1 VAFGDLISF
10 SDLFT
15 DLERRLPFAC
25 LAVRMPA
32 IAELAP
38 TAPLD
43 IGPAPASSDAGLLDH
58 RTRSLA
64 IRPALARP
72 GSYIALQW
80 GETRLLIALKHGV
93 THVGRGL
100 SADIR
105 LEEQHVSRSH
115 ALIIRGGDG
124 VVLLDDRSAAGTF
137 LNGHRVERAE
147 LHDNDT
153 IGLGPVILSYVE
165 VVRKPQSA
173 VAVDAD
179 RRQARRSQRA
189 MDGLVASRIHAR
201 ARARTRSRAG
211 AAQAPTRALRSAS
224 SAR

>member
-1 VAFGDLISF
+1 
-10 SDLFT
+10 
-15 DLERRLPFAC
+15 
-25 LAVRMPA
+25 MPTA
-32 IAELAP
+32 AELPP
-38 TAPLD
+38 TARLD
-43 IGPAPASSDAGLLDH
+43 IEPASASNDAALLDH
-58 RTRSLA
+58 RSRSLA

-72 GSYIALQW
+72 GSYLALQS
-80 GETRLLIALKHGV
+80 GDTTLLVALKHGV

-105 LEEQHVSRSH
+105 LEDQHVSRRH
-115 ALIIRGGDG
+115 ALIIRAGDG

-153 IGLGPVILSYVE
+153 IGLGPVTLSYAE

-201 ARARTRSRAG
+201 ARARTRSRAR
-211 AAQAPTRALRSAS
+211 ATQAPTRAIVSGS

>member
-15 DLERRLPFAC
+15 DIERRLPLACFAI
-25 LAVRMPA
+25 RMPA
-32 IAELAP
+32 IAELPP

-43 IGPAPASSDAGLLDH
+43 FGPAPASSDAALLDH

-72 GSYIALQW
+72 GSYLALQS
-80 GETRLLIALKHGV
+80 GDTTLLIALQRGV

-100 SADIR
+100 SADFR
-105 LEEQHVSRSH
+105 LEEQHVSRRH
-115 ALIIRGGDG
+115 ALIIRAGDG

-137 LNGHRVERAE
+137 VNGRRVERAE
-147 LHDNDT
+147 LHDNDV
-153 IGLGPVILSYVE
+153 IGLGPVMLRYVE
-165 VVRKPQSA
+165 VVRKPQSP
-173 VAVDAD
+173 VAVDAG
-179 RRQARRSQRA
+179 RKQARRSQRA

-201 ARARTRSRAG
+201 ARARTRSRAT
-211 AAQAPTRALRSAS
+211 ATQAPTRALASGS

>member
-1 VAFGDLISF
+1 MQMRTV
-10 SDLFT
+10 
-15 DLERRLPFAC
+15 
-25 LAVRMPA
+25 
-32 IAELAP
+32 AELP
-38 TAPLD
+38 STAPLE
-43 IGPAPASSDAGLLDH
+43 IEPASASSDAALLDH

-72 GSYIALQW
+72 GSYLALQW
-80 GETRLLIALKHGV
+80 GETRLLIALKDGV

-105 LEEQHVSRSH
+105 LEQQHVSRRH
-115 ALIIRGGDG
+115 ALIVRGGDG
-124 VVLLDDRSAAGTF
+124 ILLLDDRSAAGTF

-153 IGLGPVILSYVE
+153 IGLGPVMLGYVE
-165 VVRKPQSA
+165 VVREPQSA

-179 RRQARRSQRA
+179 RKQARRSQRA

-201 ARARTRSRAG
+201 ARARTRSRRG
-211 AAQAPTRALRSAS
+211 AAQAPSALAPGS
-224 SAR
+224 SPR

>member
-1 VAFGDLISF
+1 
-10 SDLFT
+10 
-15 DLERRLPFAC
+15 
-25 LAVRMPA
+25 MPTV
-32 IAELAP
+32 AELP
-38 TAPLD
+38 TTAPLD
-43 IGPAPASSDAGLLDH
+43 FGPAPASSDAALLDH

-72 GSYIALQW
+72 GSYLALQW

-105 LEEQHVSRSH
+105 LEEQHVSRRH
-115 ALIIRGGDG
+115 ALIIRDGDG
-124 VVLLDDRSAAGTF
+124 VVLLDDRSTAGTF
-137 LNGHRVERAE
+137 LNGRRVNRAE
-147 LHDNDT
+147 LHDNDA
-153 IGLGPVILSYVE
+153 IGLGPITLRYVE

-201 ARARTRSRAG
+201 ARARAMSRLG
-211 AAQAPTRALRSAS
+211 AAQAPTRALASGS